1 MAGNETRE
9 PTLGEVMEEIKKLR
23 NESAKDM
30 ERSSMT
36 IWLTPLAVGIAIG
49 LFGLGRL
56 IEVEFGDWRLWWTD
70 AATLGIGL
78 WMIFWARNKVRV
90 REKRF
95 REKWG
100 EEPRF

>member
-1 MAGNETRE
+1 MAGNEKKE
-9 PTLGEVMEEIKKLR
+9 PTLGEVMEEVKKLR

-30 ERSSMT
+30 ESSSIQ
-36 IWLTPLAVGIAIG
+36 IWLTPVAIGIAIG

-56 IEVEFGDWRLWWTD
+56 IEVEFEDWRLWWPD
-70 AATLGIGL
+70 AAILGIGL

-90 REKRF
+90 REKQF

-100 EEPRF
+100 EAPRF